1 MDCNKANKLMMDYM
15 DLTITE
21 EDEFLLKNHLKNCD
35 ECRESFELYT
45 QILEEFTI
53 DANNIIKAP
62 EDLEINIMEKIENIQ
77 PRYIKEKVNK
87 NIIAYVS
94 LGMTSLFISIFIL
107 ISLNKDILLISSEKM
122 PILYKY
128 YLFVQN
134 IFNISIDTISI
145 SSIMEGISSI
155 FPYILEGIKY
165 TSIFAVVCIIVA
177 QYLLH
182 RRESLKV

>member
-1 MDCNKANKLMMDYM
+1 MDYM

-62 EDLEINIMEKIENIQ
+62 EDLENNIMEKIENIQ

-87 NIIAYVS
+87 NIIAYLS

-107 ISLNKDILLISSEKM
+107 ISLNKEVLLINSEKM

-128 YLFVQN
+128 YLFLQN
-134 IFNISIDTISI
+134 IFL
-145 SSIMEGISSI
+145 SSI
-155 FPYILEGIKY
+155 
-165 TSIFAVVCIIVA
+165 
-177 QYLLH
+177 
-182 RRESLKV
+182 

>member
-35 ECRESFELYT
+35 ECR
-45 QILEEFTI
+45 EFTI

-134 IFNISIDTISI
+134 IFNISIDTISL

-165 TSIFAVVCIIVA
+165 TSIFAVVCIIIA